1 MEARDLEETA
11 WRLISEAK
19 VASDWTC
26 RRMLMQHSF
35 ELVRQLELLPQVD
48 AEGDTRPEQS
58 APPENGNPRIFADA

>member
-26 RRMLMQHSF
+26 RRMLMRHSF
-35 ELVRQLELLPQVD
+35 ELVRQLELLRQVD
-48 AEGDTRPEQS
+48 AEGDTRLKQYAAPEK
-58 APPENGNPRIFADA
+58 ANPRIFADA

>member
-26 RRMLMQHSF
+26 RRMLMRHSF
-35 ELVRQLELLPQVD
+35 ELARQLELLRQVD
-48 AEGDTRPEQS
+48 ADGDTRLEQS
-58 APPENGNPRIFADA
+58 APPENANPRLSADA